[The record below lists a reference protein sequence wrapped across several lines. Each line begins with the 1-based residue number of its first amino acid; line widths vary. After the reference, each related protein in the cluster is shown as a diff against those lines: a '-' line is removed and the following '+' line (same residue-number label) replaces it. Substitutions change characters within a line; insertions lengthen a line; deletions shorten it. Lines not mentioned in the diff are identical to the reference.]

1 MEEGMVGMK
10 PEREK
15 RPEGSPDTQLA
26 LRTYVKLLRAADSV
40 TARLSAQITASGLSW
55 SQFGVLEALYHL
67 GPLCQKE
74 LGEKLLKTTGNIT
87 MVVDNLERRGLVRR
101 ERMAEDRRYVCV
113 HLTECG
119 HHLIA
124 RLFPPHAEAIANE
137 MSALTAEEQEE
148 LGRLCRKL
156 GLRAASGDR

>member
-1 MEEGMVGMK
+1 MK
-10 PEREK
+10 RERKKRTEWTPETR
-15 RPEGSPDTQLA
+15 LA
-26 LRTYVKLLRAADSV
+26 LGTYVKLLRATDSV
-40 TARLSAQITASGLSW
+40 TARLASQITATGLSW
-55 SQFGVLEALYHL
+55 SQFGVLEALYHV

-101 ERMAEDRRYVCV
+101 ERLEEDRRYVRV

-119 HHLIA
+119 QALIA
-124 RLFPPHAEAIANE
+124 QLFPTHAEAITQE
-137 MSALTAEEQEE
+137 MSALTVDEQEE

-156 GLRAASGDR
+156 GKQNR

>member
-1 MEEGMVGMK
+1 MK
-10 PEREK
+10 RERRK
-15 RPEGSPDTQLA
+15 RPGGGPETQLA
-26 LRTYVKLLRAADSV
+26 LGTYVKLLRAADSV
-40 TARLSAQITASGLSW
+40 TGRLAAQIAASGLSW
-55 SQFGVLEALYHL
+55 SQFGALEALYHL

-74 LGEKLLKTTGNIT
+74 LGEKLLKSTGNIT

-101 ERMAEDRRYVCV
+101 ERLAEDRRYVLV
-113 HLTECG
+113 HLTDCG

-124 RLFPPHAEAIANE
+124 ELFPAHAEAITQE

-156 GLRAASGDR
+156 GKHAASVDG

>member
-1 MEEGMVGMK
+1 MKRQRGKQEGGT
-10 PEREK
+10 PE
-15 RPEGSPDTQLA
+15 TQLA
-26 LRTYVKLLRAADSV
+26 LGTYVKLLRASDSV
-40 TARLSAQITASGLSW
+40 TARLAAQITASGLSW
-55 SQFGVLEALYHL
+55 SQFGTLEALYHV

-74 LGEKLLKTTGNIT
+74 LGEKLLKSTGNIT

-101 ERMAEDRRYVCV
+101 ERVAEDRRYVQV

-119 HHLIA
+119 HELIA
-124 RLFPPHAEAIANE
+124 ALFPAHAEAIRQQ

-156 GLRAASGDR
+156 GLHAAATDS